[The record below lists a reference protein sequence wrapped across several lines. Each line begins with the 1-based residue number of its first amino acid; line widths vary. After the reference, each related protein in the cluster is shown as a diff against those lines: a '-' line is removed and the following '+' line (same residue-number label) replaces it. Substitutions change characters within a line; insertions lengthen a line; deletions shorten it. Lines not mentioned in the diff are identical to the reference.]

1 LGRSLIC
8 FTIFLSDLTF
18 FKLFLMAFSFKNFFM
33 VAADAAKPWQLGF
46 QDPATPTI
54 EGIIRFHHDMI
65 FILTLIVVF
74 VGWMI

>member
-1 LGRSLIC
+1 
-8 FTIFLSDLTF
+8 
-18 FKLFLMAFSFKNFFM
+18 MVFSFKNFFM

>member
-1 LGRSLIC
+1 
-8 FTIFLSDLTF
+8 
-18 FKLFLMAFSFKNFFM
+18 M